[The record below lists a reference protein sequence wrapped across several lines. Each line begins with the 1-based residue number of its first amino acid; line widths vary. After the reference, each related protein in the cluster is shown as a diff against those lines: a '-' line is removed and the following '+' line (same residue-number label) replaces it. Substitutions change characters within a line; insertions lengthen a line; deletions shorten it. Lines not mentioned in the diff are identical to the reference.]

1 MSEKNKKSLR
11 QIVLAILVFL
21 LVVVVVRIYQPTLE
35 MQAIL
40 YAVPYLIAGYTVL
53 KKAVVKISQGK
64 VFSEHFLMSLATL
77 GAFLLSFITQEA
89 EFAEAVFVMIFYQIG
104 ELFEH
109 IAEGNSEKSIAELLA
124 LKPDVVHLEQEGK
137 LVDVDPKVLHEGQII
152 TISPGEKVAIDG
164 ILIEGESSVDTSA
177 LTGESLPQ
185 EVVVGD
191 QVLSGMINMTGVI
204 RVKVLHSVEHS
215 TLRKILELLEDST
228 AHKSKSERFMAR
240 FAAVYTPTV
249 VIAALLLAVLP
260 PLFSG
265 DFMAHFPE
273 WFSRALTFLVISC
286 PCALVISI
294 PLSFFG
300 GLGASSK
307 EGVLIKGS
315 NYLETLA
322 SLDTL
327 VFDKTGTL
335 TEGVFEV
342 TALHPKDIKEEEL
355 LHLASH
361 VERFSNHPIAQSLRS
376 AYQKEADDCRI
387 TDITEKSGYGVSANI
402 NGHTVAVG
410 NTKFMDSLG
419 AKWKTCSKVGT
430 VVHVAIDGQYAGH
443 IVISDCIK
451 PDTKSALEQ
460 LQSLGI
466 KRLVMLTG
474 DRKEVAEKVAAELGI
489 TDYQAELLPTDK
501 VTGLETYLNTA
512 QKRATVGFVG
522 DGINDAPV
530 LARADVGIAMGGL
543 GSDVAIESADVVI
556 MDDKLSKL
564 VKVIAIARRTRRV
577 AHENI
582 VFSIGVKLAVLL
594 LAGFGLANMWLAIFA
609 DVGVTVLA
617 TLNAMRTMT
626 VTKSVL

>member
-64 VFSEHFLMSLATL
+64 VFSEHFLISLATL

-215 TLRKILELLEDST
+215 TLSKILELLEDST

-307 EGVLIKGS
+307 VGVLIKGS

-402 NGHTVAVG
+402 NGHIVAVG

-582 VFSIGVKLAVLL
+582 VFSISVKLAVLL
-594 LAGFGLANMWLAIFA
+594 LTGFGLANMWLAIFA